1 VCTAFLAAPAA
12 ICGTQAAGPS
22 SAQSLVAQG
31 YRSLMAG
38 ETVNAISA
46 FSEAIES
53 RELPP
58 DELANALL
66 NRALAQQQAAR
77 YREAVADYEAA
88 LRIDALSADLR
99 ATGLYNRGLAYQ
111 KLGSPALAI
120 EDFTSAL
127 LLDPEFAHA
136 YFSRATVLRESGQ
149 YLFAI
154 NDYEKAL
161 RFNHPQSYL
170 IYYGEALAQ
179 EALSKTD
186 LARQSL
192 KKAVAAN
199 PSFAP
204 ARRRLALLGGSDVQ
218 LASLTSD
225 QVTGSITRP
234 KPVDTKT
241 QSAEPPALLEPTQAA
256 VEAESPA
263 IDAEPSR
270 PAKLYSDRVPQEDM
284 PPPPPAYL
292 NRANQKL
299 RKPVEEVETKIV
311 AVERV
316 PDVEPQGEDAP
327 QPAIAA
333 AESAPES
340 GTADVSST
348 DLTGWSIQLS
358 SAKDEKL
365 AWGIWSKLKAR
376 HDILAEQKPVVVRAD
391 LGGKGIYYRLR
402 LGGFDSQG
410 DAQSLCAKL
419 KSHGVTCFVS
429 KMSS

>member
-1 VCTAFLAAPAA
+1 VFLAAPATVL
-12 ICGTQAAGPS
+12 GAADFTA
-22 SAQSLVAQG
+22 AQGLVAQG

-38 ETVNAISA
+38 ETTNAISA

-53 RELPP
+53 RELPA
-58 DELANALL
+58 DQLANALL
-66 NRALAQQQAAR
+66 NRGLAHQQAAQ
-77 YREAVADYEAA
+77 YRDAVADYEAA

-111 KLGSPALAI
+111 KLGAPALAI

-170 IYYGEALAQ
+170 IYYGKALAHQ
-179 EALSKTD
+179 ALNHTD
-186 LARQSL
+186 LARRAL
-192 KKAVAAN
+192 TKALAIR
-199 PSFAP
+199 PGFAP
-204 ARRRLALLGGSDVQ
+204 ARQKLALLGGPDIK

-225 QVTGSITRP
+225 QVTGSITPPEKVAATPSVAGPPPDP
-234 KPVDTKT
+234 KSAPADSPVAAGKVTL
-241 QSAEPPALLEPTQAA
+241 SPPT
-256 VEAESPA
+256 
-263 IDAEPSR
+263 
-270 PAKLYSDRVPQEDM
+270 KLYADRVPQEEVQ
-284 PPPPPAYL
+284 PPPPAYL

-299 RKPVEEVETKIV
+299 RKAVDESDVKVVAIERLPDADPVSGGTGNHQESEM
-311 AVERV
+311 V
-316 PDVEPQGEDAP
+316 PEPTSSEPQD
-327 QPAIAA
+327 
-333 AESAPES
+333 SASPE
-340 GTADVSST
+340 
-348 DLTGWSIQLS
+348 LTGWSIQLS

-365 AWGIWSKLKAR
+365 AWGIWSKLKSR
-376 HDILAEQKPVVVRAD
+376 HGILAEQKPVVVRAD
-391 LGGKGIYYRLR
+391 LGSKGVYYRLR

-410 DAQSLCAKL
+410 DAKNLCAKL
-419 KSHGVTCFVS
+419 KSRGLSCFVS